1 MKEKN
6 IYLSILG
13 ELNKILNWCNNP
25 TEIEDFE
32 LDSKLLILFEKN
44 KINMSYG
51 FFHPIYSL
59 VDIVCDSIRH
69 NQKEINNEYSVIDGI
84 NDLKK
89 IIKLIELD
97 SIEEL
102 EKNLAL
108 KNKLNNLYN

>member
-51 FFHPIYSL
+51 FFHPI
-59 VDIVCDSIRH
+59 
-69 NQKEINNEYSVIDGI
+69 
-84 NDLKK
+84 
-89 IIKLIELD
+89 
-97 SIEEL
+97 
-102 EKNLAL
+102 
-108 KNKLNNLYN
+108 